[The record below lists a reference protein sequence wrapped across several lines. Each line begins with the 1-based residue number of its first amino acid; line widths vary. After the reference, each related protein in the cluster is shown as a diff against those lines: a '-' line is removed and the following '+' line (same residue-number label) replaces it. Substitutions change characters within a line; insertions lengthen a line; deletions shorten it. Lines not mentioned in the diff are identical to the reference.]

1 MRMDRLTTLAQQAL
15 ADAQSDAM
23 TRSNPEVT
31 GLHVLGALLKDRG
44 AATWSVL
51 DRVAGNA
58 GRTAGVVESELK
70 RLPTVSGNAVQAGG
84 AGRAVIDLLT
94 RAEQESK
101 KLGDAFVSTEHLLLA
116 LADTPGGARE
126 ILTTVGGADRGRIEQ
141 AIKQIRSASGVQNVT
156 DAGAE
161 SQYEA
166 LKKYSIDLT
175 EKAQQGKLDP
185 VIGRDEEIRR
195 CMQVLSRRTKNN
207 PVLIGEPGV
216 GKTAIAEGIALR
228 IVNGDCPENMKNQR
242 IVALDVGQLL
252 AGAKFRGEFEER
264 LKAVLREVQASRG
277 AIILFID
284 ELHTIVGAG
293 AAEGAVS
300 AGNLLK
306 PALARGELRCIGATT
321 LDEYRKHI
329 EKDPAF
335 ERRFQTVYVDQ
346 PSVEQTV
353 AILRGL
359 KPRYE
364 AHHGVKILDSAIL
377 AAANLSNRYIT
388 ERFLPDKA
396 IDLIDEAASRLR
408 MENDSMPT
416 ELDELRRRIMQ
427 LEIEREAVKIEVSG
441 GDEPAGGGRDARPT
455 QETARRELD
464 RINKEL
470 SELQETNRALTA
482 RWEAEKQ
489 DLEAVKTVKNQIDAK
504 RTQLEQAQRR
514 GDLETA
520 ARIQYGEIRELE
532 NRLAKAETAMSERQ
546 ARGDALVKEEV
557 DAELIA
563 EIVGKWTGIPVSRL
577 VEGEREKLLRME
589 QDLNRRVVGQD
600 EALKAVANAVR
611 RARSGL
617 GDPNRPIGSFLF
629 LGPTGVGKTETC
641 KALAEFLFDTEEAM
655 LRVDMSEY
663 MEKHAVSR
671 LIGAP
676 PGYVGYEEGGALTE
690 AVRRRPYAVILLD
703 EIEKAHPD
711 VFNILLQILDDGRL
725 TDGQGRTVDFKNSIV
740 VMTSNFG
747 SQMIQELTGSGAED
761 WEIEAAVRDLLRRG
775 PAGAA
780 MDEIGKATGMPT
792 KVRDAVIRAQQ
803 MVAGNAG
810 FMRPELLN
818 RIDEV
823 VVFHQLK
830 RDNLARIVEIQLARL
845 RKRLAEREITL
856 TLTQEALD
864 HLAAE
869 GWDPAFGAR
878 PLKRTIQQRIENPLA
893 SRLLAGE
900 FGPGDAITADW
911 RGGGFVFGRS

>member
-1 MRMDRLTTLAQQAL
+1 
-15 ADAQSDAM
+15 
-23 TRSNPEVT
+23 
-31 GLHVLGALLKDRG
+31 
-44 AATWSVL
+44 
-51 DRVAGNA
+51 
-58 GRTAGVVESELK
+58 
-70 RLPTVSGNAVQAGG
+70 LPTVSGGSPQ
-84 AGRAVIDLLT
+84 AGRAVLEILT

-101 KLGDAFVSTEHLLLA
+101 KLGDAYISTEHLLLA
-116 LADTPGGARE
+116 LAEVNGPAKDV
-126 ILTTVGGADRGRIEQ
+126 LTTVGGADRGKIEK
-141 AIKQIRSASGVQNVT
+141 AVRQIREQSGVGSVN
-156 DAGAE
+156 DPGAE
-161 SQYEA
+161 TQYEA
-166 LKKYSIDLT
+166 LKKYSVDLT

-216 GKTAIAEGIALR
+216 GKTAIAEGLALR
-228 IVNGDCPENMKNQR
+228 IVNGDCPENMKSQR

-252 AGAKFRGEFEER
+252 AGAKYRGEFEER
-264 LKAVLREVQASRG
+264 LKAVLREVMASKG
-277 AIILFID
+277 QVILFID

-335 ERRFQTVYVDQ
+335 ERRFQPVMVDQ
-346 PSVEQTV
+346 PSVEETV

-364 AHHGVKILDSAIL
+364 AHHGVRILDSAIL
-377 AAANLSNRYIT
+377 AAASLSNRYIT

-427 LEIEREAVKIEVSG
+427 LEIEREALKIESQDRGTPTLRVGSEASPHAERG
-441 GDEPAGGGRDARPT
+441 GT
-455 QETARRELD
+455 QDGTSRELG
-464 RINKEL
+464 RIEREL
-470 SELQETNRALTA
+470 AELQESNRALTA
-482 RWEAEKQ
+482 RWESEKK
-489 DLEAVKTVKNQIDAK
+489 DLDAVKTIKNQIDAK
-504 RTQLEQAQRR
+504 RTALEQAQRR

-532 NRLAKAETAMSERQ
+532 RSLAEAENAMGQRE
-546 ARGDALVKEEV
+546 ARGDAMVKEEV

-563 EIVGKWTGIPVSRL
+563 EVVGKWTGIPVARL

-589 QDLNRRVVGQD
+589 RELTRRVVGQD
-600 EALKAVANAVR
+600 EALRAVADSVR

-641 KALAEFLFDTEEAM
+641 KALAEFLFDTEDAM
-655 LRVDMSEY
+655 VRVDMSEY

-711 VFNILLQILDDGRL
+711 VFNILLQVLDDGRL
-725 TDGQGRTVDFKNSIV
+725 TDGQGRTVDFKNAIV

-747 SQMIQELTGSGAED
+747 SAMIQELAAGGAED
-761 WEIEAAVRDLLRRG
+761 WEIDAAVRDLLRRG
-775 PAGAA
+775 PAALAA
-780 MDEIGKATGMPT
+780 GELSRAVSEAQKGGLSPKA
-792 KVRDAVIRAQQ
+792 VEAVFKAQQ
-803 MVAGNAG
+803 GMQGG
-810 FMRPELLN
+810 TFLRPELLN

-823 VVFHQLK
+823 VVFHQL
-830 RDNLARIVEIQLARL
+830 
-845 RKRLAEREITL
+845 
-856 TLTQEALD
+856 
-864 HLAAE
+864 
-869 GWDPAFGAR
+869 
-878 PLKRTIQQRIENPLA
+878 
-893 SRLLAGE
+893 
-900 FGPGDAITADW
+900 
-911 RGGGFVFGRS
+911 